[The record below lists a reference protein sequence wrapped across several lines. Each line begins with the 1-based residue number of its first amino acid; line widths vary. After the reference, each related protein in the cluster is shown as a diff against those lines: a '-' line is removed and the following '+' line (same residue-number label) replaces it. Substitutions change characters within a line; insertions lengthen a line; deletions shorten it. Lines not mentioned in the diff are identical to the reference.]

1 MLPQNGTA
9 RFASLAGV
17 QRQSLWGTMTRVLIV
32 DDDLVQLRLTSEV
45 ASRAGFDAVTATSG
59 RQALELL
66 HADPGIGAM
75 VLDLVMPDLDGMAVL
90 EAMRRDGIGTPV
102 IVQTAHSSLDTVV
115 TAMRQGAA
123 DFFVKPVAPERLI
136 MSLRNALKL
145 GELETMVRT
154 DRSRMRGMLGVAD
167 IVTRAPSMDRLL
179 SLCAKAAKSTIPV
192 LVEGETGAGKDLVAR
207 VIQGSG
213 DRAGK
218 AFVTI
223 NCGAIPADLIEST
236 LFGHRKGAFAG
247 ATSDY
252 AGKFLEANGGTI
264 FLDEVGE
271 LPVDMQVKLLR
282 FIQEGEIVPVG
293 ADAPVRVNVRLI
305 SATNRRLLNLTK
317 AGAFREDLYYRLNVF
332 PIYVPPLR
340 ERAEDV
346 PVLVDHFIARLAAEA
361 GKRVVGISEPALAL
375 LRTYNWPGNI
385 RQLENAVY
393 RAVVLSDSA
402 YLETADFPQI
412 VAMSAGRA
420 AALKLASGGPAPSG
434 PVHIDDAIAPPRE
447 VVSKGAVAD
456 QFVAQ
461 SGEVAALAD
470 VERELIVFALRHY
483 GYRMSRVA
491 RALGI
496 GRSTLYRK
504 LREYGLDEG
513 LESAAA

>member
-1 MLPQNGTA
+1 
-9 RFASLAGV
+9 
-17 QRQSLWGTMTRVLIV
+17 MTRVLIV

-45 ASRAGFDAVTATSG
+45 ANRAGFSAVTATSG

-75 VLDLVMPDLDGMAVL
+75 VLDLVMPDLDGMAVM
-90 EAMRRDGIGTPV
+90 EAMRRDGLATPV
-102 IVQTAHSSLDTVV
+102 IVQTGHSSLDTVV

-154 DRSRMRGMLGVAD
+154 DRSRLSGTMNLTD
-167 IVTRAPSMDRLL
+167 IVTRAPSMDRVL
-179 SLCAKAAKSTIPV
+179 SLSAKAAKSTIPV
-192 LVEGETGAGKDLVAR
+192 LIEGETGVGKELVAR

-218 AFVTI
+218 PFVTV
-223 NCGAIPADLIEST
+223 NCGAIPANLIEST
-236 LFGHRKGAFAG
+236 LFGHRKGAFTG
-247 ATSDY
+247 AVADHP
-252 AGKFLEANGGTI
+252 GKFLEAHGGTI

-271 LPVDMQVKLLR
+271 LPMETQVKLLR
-282 FIQEGEIVPVG
+282 VIQDGEIEPDG
-293 ADAPVRVNVRLI
+293 ADKPVRVNVRLI

-332 PIYVPPLR
+332 PLYVPPLR
-340 ERAEDV
+340 DRMEDL
-346 PVLVDHFIARLAAEA
+346 PVLVNHFVARLAAEA
-361 GKRVVGISEPALAL
+361 GKRIVGVSEPALKL
-375 LRTYNWPGNI
+375 LRDYDWPGNI

-393 RAVVLSDSA
+393 RAVVLSDAA

-412 VAMSAGRA
+412 VALSAGRA
-420 AALKLASGGPAPSG
+420 EALRLTSTVSGPSA
-434 PVHIDDAIAPPRE
+434 PVHIDAAIASLRE
-447 VVSKGAVAD
+447 VVDKTAVSD
-456 QFVAQ
+456 RFVAQ

-513 LESAAA
+513 LESDAA

>member
-1 MLPQNGTA
+1 
-9 RFASLAGV
+9 
-17 QRQSLWGTMTRVLIV
+17 MTRVLIV

-45 ASRAGFDAVTATSG
+45 ANRAGFSAVTATSG

-75 VLDLVMPDLDGMAVL
+75 VLDLVMPDLDGMAVM
-90 EAMRRDGIGTPV
+90 EAMRRDGLSTPV
-102 IVQTAHSSLDTVV
+102 IVQTGHSSLDTVV

-145 GELETMVRT
+145 GELETLVRT
-154 DRSRMRGMLGVAD
+154 DRSRLSGTMGIAD
-167 IVTRAPSMDRLL
+167 IVTRAPSMDRVL

-192 LVEGETGAGKDLVAR
+192 LIEGETGVGKELVAR

-218 AFVTI
+218 PFVTV
-223 NCGAIPADLIEST
+223 NCGAIPANLVESI
-236 LFGHRKGAFAG
+236 LFGHRKGAFTG
-247 ATSDY
+247 AATDH
-252 AGKFLEANGGTI
+252 AGKFMEANGGTI

-271 LPVDMQVKLLR
+271 LPMETQVKLLR
-282 FIQEGEIVPVG
+282 VIQEGEIEPLG
-293 ADAPVRVNVRLI
+293 ADKPVRVNVRLI

-332 PIYVPPLR
+332 PLYVPPLR
-340 ERAEDV
+340 DRMEDL
-346 PVLVDHFIARLAAEA
+346 PVLVEHFIARLAAEA
-361 GKRVVGISEPALAL
+361 GKRIVGISEPAMEL
-375 LRTYNWPGNI
+375 LRGYNWPGNI

-393 RAVVLSDSA
+393 RAVVLSDGA
-402 YLETADFPQI
+402 YLESADFPQI
-412 VAMSAGRA
+412 AALGAGRA
-420 AALKLASGGPAPSG
+420 EALKLTSSVPSPSA
-434 PVHIDDAIAPPRE
+434 PVHIDEAIAPIRE
-447 VVSKGAVAD
+447 VVSTSAVAD
-456 QFVAQ
+456 RFVAQ

-513 LESAAA
+513 LESDAA

>member
-1 MLPQNGTA
+1 
-9 RFASLAGV
+9 
-17 QRQSLWGTMTRVLIV
+17 MTRVLIV

-45 ASRAGFDAVTATSG
+45 ANRAGFAAVTATSG

-75 VLDLVMPDLDGMAVL
+75 VLDLVMPDLDGMAVM
-90 EAMRRDGIGTPV
+90 EAMRRDGLSTPV
-102 IVQTAHSSLDTVV
+102 IVQTGHSSLDTVV

-154 DRSRMRGMLGVAD
+154 DRSRMTGTLGIAD
-167 IVTRAPSMDRLL
+167 IVTRAPSMDRVL

-192 LVEGETGAGKDLVAR
+192 LIEGETGVGKELVAR

-218 AFVTI
+218 PFVTV
-223 NCGAIPADLIEST
+223 NCGAIPANLVESI
-236 LFGHRKGAFAG
+236 LFGHRKGAFTG
-247 ATSDY
+247 AATDH
-252 AGKFLEANGGTI
+252 AGKFMEAHGGTI

-271 LPVDMQVKLLR
+271 LPMETQVKLLR
-282 FIQEGEIVPVG
+282 VIQEGEIEPVG
-293 ADAPVRVNVRLI
+293 ADKPVRVNVRLI

-332 PIYVPPLR
+332 PLYVPPLR
-340 ERAEDV
+340 DRLEDL

-361 GKRVVGISEPALAL
+361 GKRIVGISEPALAL
-375 LRTYNWPGNI
+375 LRAYNWPGNI

-393 RAVVLSDSA
+393 RAVVLTDGA
-402 YLETADFPQI
+402 YLESADFPQI
-412 VAMSAGRA
+412 VALGAGRA
-420 AALKLASGGPAPSG
+420 EALKLTSSTPGPSA
-434 PVHIDDAIAPPRE
+434 PVHIDDVIAPIRE
-447 VVSKGAVAD
+447 VVSTGAVAD
-456 QFVAQ
+456 RFVAQ

-513 LESAAA
+513 LESDAA

>member
-1 MLPQNGTA
+1 
-9 RFASLAGV
+9 
-17 QRQSLWGTMTRVLIV
+17 MTRVLIV

-45 ASRAGFDAVTATSG
+45 ANRAGFSAVTATNG

-75 VLDLVMPDLDGMAVL
+75 VLDLVMPDLDGMAVM
-90 EAMRRDGIGTPV
+90 EAMRRDGLATPV
-102 IVQTAHSSLDTVV
+102 IVQTGHSSLDTVV

-145 GELETMVRT
+145 GELESMVRT
-154 DRSRMRGMLGVAD
+154 DRSRLSGTMSITD
-167 IVTRAPSMDRLL
+167 IVTRAPSMDRVL

-192 LVEGETGAGKDLVAR
+192 LIEGETGVGKELVAR

-218 AFVTI
+218 PFVTV
-223 NCGAIPADLIEST
+223 NCGAIPAHLIEST

-247 ATSDY
+247 AVADC
-252 AGKFLEANGGTI
+252 AGKFMEAHGGTI

-271 LPVDMQVKLLR
+271 LPMETQAKLLR
-282 FIQEGEIVPVG
+282 VIQDGEIEAVG
-293 ADAPVRVNVRLI
+293 ADKPARVNVRII

-332 PIYVPPLR
+332 PLYVPPLR
-340 ERAEDV
+340 DRMEDL
-346 PVLVDHFIARLAAEA
+346 PVLVEHFIARLAAEA
-361 GKRVVGISEPALAL
+361 GKRIVGISEPALKL
-375 LRTYNWPGNI
+375 LRDYDWPGNI

-393 RAVVLSDSA
+393 RAVVLSDGA
-402 YLETADFPQI
+402 YLEGADFPQI
-412 VAMSAGRA
+412 VALSTGRA
-420 AALKLASGGPAPSG
+420 EALRLTSAAPGPSG
-434 PVHIDDAIAPPRE
+434 PVHIDEAIASLRE
-447 VVSKGAVAD
+447 VVDKTAIND
-456 QFVAQ
+456 RFVSQ

-513 LESAAA
+513 LETNAA

>member
-1 MLPQNGTA
+1 
-9 RFASLAGV
+9 
-17 QRQSLWGTMTRVLIV
+17 MTRVLIV

-45 ASRAGFDAVTATSG
+45 ANRAGFSAVTATNG

-75 VLDLVMPDLDGMAVL
+75 VLDLVMPDLDGMAVM
-90 EAMRRDGIGTPV
+90 EAMRRDGLATPV
-102 IVQTAHSSLDTVV
+102 IVQTGHSSLDTVV

-145 GELETMVRT
+145 GELESMVRT
-154 DRSRMRGMLGVAD
+154 DRSRLSGTMSITD
-167 IVTRAPSMDRLL
+167 IVTRAPSMDRVL
-179 SLCAKAAKSTIPV
+179 SLSAKAAKSTIPV
-192 LVEGETGAGKDLVAR
+192 LIEGETGVGKELVAR

-218 AFVTI
+218 PFVTV
-223 NCGAIPADLIEST
+223 NCGAIPAHLIDST

-247 ATSDY
+247 AVADY
-252 AGKFLEANGGTI
+252 AGKFMEAHGGTI

-271 LPVDMQVKLLR
+271 LPIETQLKLLR
-282 FIQEGEIVPVG
+282 VIQDGEIEAVG
-293 ADAPVRVNVRLI
+293 ADKPARVNVRII

-332 PIYVPPLR
+332 PLYVPPLR
-340 ERAEDV
+340 DRMEDL
-346 PVLVDHFIARLAAEA
+346 PVLVEHFIARLAAEA
-361 GKRVVGISEPALAL
+361 GKRIVGISDPALKL
-375 LRTYNWPGNI
+375 LRDYDWPGNI

-393 RAVVLSDSA
+393 RAVVLSDGA
-402 YLETADFPQI
+402 YLESVDFPQI
-412 VAMSAGRA
+412 VALSTGRA
-420 AALKLASGGPAPSG
+420 EALRLTSAAPGPSG
-434 PVHIDDAIAPPRE
+434 PVHIDEAIASLRE
-447 VVSKGAVAD
+447 VVDKTAIND
-456 QFVAQ
+456 RFVSQ

-513 LESAAA
+513 LETDAA

>member
-1 MLPQNGTA
+1 
-9 RFASLAGV
+9 
-17 QRQSLWGTMTRVLIV
+17 MTRVLIV

-45 ASRAGFDAVTATSG
+45 ANRAGFSAVTATSG

-75 VLDLVMPDLDGMAVL
+75 VLDLVMPDLDGMAVM
-90 EAMRRDGIGTPV
+90 EAMRRDGLATPV
-102 IVQTAHSSLDTVV
+102 IVQTGHSSLDTVV

-154 DRSRMRGMLGVAD
+154 DRSRLSGTMSITD
-167 IVTRAPSMDRLL
+167 IVTRAPSMDRVL
-179 SLCAKAAKSTIPV
+179 SLSAKAAKSTIPV
-192 LVEGETGAGKDLVAR
+192 LIEGETGVGKELIAR

-218 AFVTI
+218 PFVTV
-223 NCGAIPADLIEST
+223 NCGAIPANLIEST

-247 ATSDY
+247 ATYDQ
-252 AGKFLEANGGTI
+252 AGKFLEAHGGTI
-264 FLDEVGE
+264 YLDEVGQ
-271 LPVDMQVKLLR
+271 LPMETQIKLLR
-282 FIQEGEIVPVG
+282 VIQDGEIEPVG
-293 ADAPVRVNVRLI
+293 ADKPVRVNVRII

-332 PIYVPPLR
+332 PLYVPPLR
-340 ERAEDV
+340 DRMEDL
-346 PVLVDHFIARLAAEA
+346 PVLVNHFVARLAAEA
-361 GKRVVGISEPALAL
+361 GKRIVGISEPALTL
-375 LRTYNWPGNI
+375 LRGYDWPGNI

-393 RAVVLSDSA
+393 RAVVLSSAA
-402 YLETADFPQI
+402 YLESADFPQI
-412 VAMSAGRA
+412 VALSAGRA
-420 AALKLASGGPAPSG
+420 EALRLTSTAPGPSA
-434 PVHIDDAIAPPRE
+434 PVHIDAAIASLRE
-447 VVSKGAVAD
+447 VVDKGAVGD
-456 QFVAQ
+456 RFVAQ

-513 LESAAA
+513 LESDAAA

>member
-1 MLPQNGTA
+1 
-9 RFASLAGV
+9 
-17 QRQSLWGTMTRVLIV
+17 MTRVLIV
-32 DDDLVQLRLTSEV
+32 DDDPVQLRLTSEV
-45 ASRAGFDAVTATSG
+45 ASRAGFAAVTATGG

-66 HADPGIGAM
+66 RADPGISAM

-90 EAMRRDGIGTPV
+90 EAMRREGIATPV
-102 IVQTAHSSLDTVV
+102 IVQTTHSSLDTIV
-115 TAMRQGAA
+115 TAMRQGAS
-123 DFFVKPVAPERLI
+123 DYFVKPVAPERMI

-145 GELETMVRT
+145 GELETLVRT
-154 DRSRMRGMLGVAD
+154 DRSRMSGTLGIVD
-167 IVTRAPSMDRLL
+167 IVTRAPAMDRVL

-192 LVEGETGAGKDLVAR
+192 LVEGETGVGKELVAR

-218 AFVTI
+218 PFVTV
-223 NCGAIPADLIEST
+223 NCGAIPANLVEST
-236 LFGHRKGAFAG
+236 LFGHRKGAFTG
-247 ATSDY
+247 ATADH
-252 AGKFLEANGGTI
+252 AGKFLEAHGGTI

-271 LPVDMQVKLLR
+271 LPTETQVKLLR
-282 FIQEGEIVPVG
+282 VIQEGEIEPVG
-293 ADAPVRVNVRLI
+293 ADRPVRVNVRLI

-340 ERAEDV
+340 DRLEDL

-361 GKRVVGISEPALAL
+361 GKRVVGITEPALAL
-375 LRTYNWPGNI
+375 LRGYNWPGNI

-393 RAVVLSDSA
+393 RAVVLADGA

-412 VAMSAGRA
+412 VALGAGRA
-420 AALKLASGGPAPSG
+420 EALKLASGRPVPSG
-434 PVHIDDAIAPPRE
+434 PVHIDDASVPLRE
-447 VVSKGAVAD
+447 VVSKGAIAAD
-456 QFVAQ
+456 RFVAQ

-513 LESAAA
+513 LESDAA

>member
-1 MLPQNGTA
+1 
-9 RFASLAGV
+9 
-17 QRQSLWGTMTRVLIV
+17 MTRVLIV

-45 ASRAGFDAVTATSG
+45 ANRAGFSAVTATSG

-75 VLDLVMPDLDGMAVL
+75 VLDLVMPDLDGMAVM
-90 EAMRRDGIGTPV
+90 EAMRRDGLATPV
-102 IVQTAHSSLDTVV
+102 IVQTGHSSLDTVV

-154 DRSRMRGMLGVAD
+154 DRSRLSGTMSLTD
-167 IVTRAPSMDRLL
+167 IVTRAPSMDRVL
-179 SLCAKAAKSTIPV
+179 SLSAKAAKSTIPV
-192 LVEGETGAGKDLVAR
+192 LIEGETGVGKELVAR

-218 AFVTI
+218 PFVTV
-223 NCGAIPADLIEST
+223 NCGAIPANLIEST
-236 LFGHRKGAFAG
+236 LFGHRKGAFTG
-247 ATSDY
+247 AVADHP
-252 AGKFLEANGGTI
+252 GKFLEAHGGTI

-271 LPVDMQVKLLR
+271 LPMETQVKLLR
-282 FIQEGEIVPVG
+282 VIQDGEIEPAG
-293 ADAPVRVNVRLI
+293 ADKPVRVNVRLI

-332 PIYVPPLR
+332 PLYVPPLR
-340 ERAEDV
+340 DRMEDL
-346 PVLVDHFIARLAAEA
+346 PVLVNHFVARLAAEA
-361 GKRVVGISEPALAL
+361 GKRIVGVSEPALKL
-375 LRTYNWPGNI
+375 LRDYDWPGNV

-393 RAVVLSDSA
+393 RAVVLSDAA

-412 VAMSAGRA
+412 VALSAGRA
-420 AALKLASGGPAPSG
+420 EALRLTSAAPGPSG
-434 PVHIDDAIAPPRE
+434 PVHIDEAIASLRE
-447 VVSKGAVAD
+447 VVDKTAVSD
-456 QFVAQ
+456 RFMAQ

-513 LESAAA
+513 LESDAA

>member
-1 MLPQNGTA
+1 
-9 RFASLAGV
+9 
-17 QRQSLWGTMTRVLIV
+17 MTRVLIV

-45 ASRAGFDAVTATSG
+45 ANRAGFSAVTATSG

-75 VLDLVMPDLDGMAVL
+75 VLDLVMPDLDGMAVM
-90 EAMRRDGIGTPV
+90 EAMRRDGLATPV
-102 IVQTAHSSLDTVV
+102 IVQTGHSSLDTVV

-123 DFFVKPVAPERLI
+123 DFFVKPVPPERLI

-154 DRSRMRGMLGVAD
+154 DRSRLSGNMSITD
-167 IVTRAPSMDRLL
+167 IITRAPSMDRVL
-179 SLCAKAAKSTIPV
+179 SLSAKAAKSTIPV
-192 LVEGETGAGKDLVAR
+192 LIEGETGVGKELIAR
-207 VIQGSG
+207 VIHGSG

-218 AFVTI
+218 PFITV
-223 NCGAIPADLIEST
+223 NCGAIPANLIDST

-247 ATSDY
+247 AIADHL
-252 AGKFLEANGGTI
+252 GKFVDAQGGTI

-271 LPVDMQVKLLR
+271 LPTEIQAKLLR
-282 FIQEGEIVPVG
+282 VIQDGEIEPLG
-293 ADAPVRVNVRLI
+293 ADRPVRVNVRII
-305 SATNRRLLNLTK
+305 SATSRRLLNLTK

-332 PIYVPPLR
+332 PLYVPPLR
-340 ERAEDV
+340 DRKEDL
-346 PVLVDHFIARLAAEA
+346 PVLTNHFIARLAAEA
-361 GKRVVGISEPALAL
+361 GKRIVGISDPALQL
-375 LRTYNWPGNI
+375 LRDYDWPGNI

-393 RAVVLSDSA
+393 RAVVLSDAA
-402 YLETADFPQI
+402 YLESADFPQI
-412 VAMSAGRA
+412 VALRAGRA
-420 AALKLASGGPAPSG
+420 EAVRLTSTTPGPSA
-434 PVHIDDAIAPPRE
+434 PVHIDESIASLRE
-447 VVSKGAVAD
+447 VVDKTAVSD
-456 QFVAQ
+456 RFVAQ

-470 VERELIVFALRHY
+470 VERDLIVFALRHY

-513 LESAAA
+513 LESDAA

>member
-1 MLPQNGTA
+1 
-9 RFASLAGV
+9 
-17 QRQSLWGTMTRVLIV
+17 MTRVLIV

-45 ASRAGFDAVTATSG
+45 ANRAGFSAVTATSG

-75 VLDLVMPDLDGMAVL
+75 VLDLVMPDLDGMAVM
-90 EAMRRDGIGTPV
+90 EAMRRDGLSTPV
-102 IVQTAHSSLDTVV
+102 IVQTGHSSLDTVV

-145 GELETMVRT
+145 GELETLVRT
-154 DRSRMRGMLGVAD
+154 DRSRLSGTMGIAD
-167 IVTRAPSMDRLL
+167 IVTRAPSMDRVL

-192 LVEGETGAGKDLVAR
+192 LIEGETGVGKELVAR

-218 AFVTI
+218 PFVTV
-223 NCGAIPADLIEST
+223 NCGAIPANLVESI
-236 LFGHRKGAFAG
+236 LFGHRKGAFTG
-247 ATSDY
+247 ATTDH
-252 AGKFLEANGGTI
+252 AGKFMEANGGTI

-271 LPVDMQVKLLR
+271 LPMETQVKLLR
-282 FIQEGEIVPVG
+282 VIQEGEIEPLG
-293 ADAPVRVNVRLI
+293 ADKPVRVNVRLI

-332 PIYVPPLR
+332 PLYVPPLR
-340 ERAEDV
+340 DRMEDL
-346 PVLVDHFIARLAAEA
+346 PVLVEHFIARLAAEA
-361 GKRVVGISEPALAL
+361 GKRIVGISEPAMEL
-375 LRTYNWPGNI
+375 LRGYNWPGNI

-393 RAVVLSDSA
+393 RAVVLSDGA
-402 YLETADFPQI
+402 YLESADFPQI
-412 VAMSAGRA
+412 AALGAGRA
-420 AALKLASGGPAPSG
+420 EALKLTSSVPSPSA
-434 PVHIDDAIAPPRE
+434 PVHIDEAIAPIRE
-447 VVSKGAVAD
+447 VVSTSAVAD
-456 QFVAQ
+456 RFVAQ

-513 LESAAA
+513 LESDAA

>member
-1 MLPQNGTA
+1 
-9 RFASLAGV
+9 
-17 QRQSLWGTMTRVLIV
+17 MTRVLIV

-45 ASRAGFDAVTATSG
+45 ANRAGFAAVTATSG

-75 VLDLVMPDLDGMAVL
+75 VLDLVMPDLDGMAVM
-90 EAMRRDGIGTPV
+90 EAMRRDGLSTPV
-102 IVQTAHSSLDTVV
+102 IVQTGHSSLDTVV

-154 DRSRMRGMLGVAD
+154 DRSRMSGTLGIAD
-167 IVTRAPSMDRLL
+167 IVTRAPSMDRVL
-179 SLCAKAAKSTIPV
+179 SLCTKAAKSTIPV
-192 LVEGETGAGKDLVAR
+192 LIEGEAGVGKELVAR

-218 AFVTI
+218 PFVTV
-223 NCGAIPADLIEST
+223 NCGAIAANLIEST
-236 LFGHRKGAFAG
+236 LFGHRKGAFSG
-247 ATSDY
+247 AIADHP
-252 AGKFLEANGGTI
+252 GKFMEAHGGTI

-271 LPVDMQVKLLR
+271 LPNEMQVKLLR
-282 FIQEGEIVPVG
+282 VIQEGEIEPVG
-293 ADAPVRVNVRLI
+293 ADKPVRVNVRLI

-332 PIYVPPLR
+332 PLYVPPLR
-340 ERAEDV
+340 DRMEDL
-346 PVLVDHFIARLAAEA
+346 PVLIEHFIARLAAEA
-361 GKRVVGISEPALAL
+361 GRRIVGISEPALAL
-375 LRTYNWPGNI
+375 LRSYNWPGNI

-393 RAVVLSDSA
+393 RAVVLTDGA
-402 YLETADFPQI
+402 YLESADFPQI
-412 VAMSAGRA
+412 VALGAGRA
-420 AALKLASGGPAPSG
+420 EALKLASSTPGPSA
-434 PVHIDDAIAPPRE
+434 PVHIDDAIAPLRE
-447 VVSKGAVAD
+447 VVSKGAVPD
-456 QFVAQ
+456 RFVAP

-504 LREYGLDEG
+504 LREYGLDED
-513 LESAAA
+513 LESDAA

>member
-1 MLPQNGTA
+1 
-9 RFASLAGV
+9 
-17 QRQSLWGTMTRVLIV
+17 MTRVLIV

-45 ASRAGFDAVTATSG
+45 ANRAGFAAVTATSG

-66 HADPGIGAM
+66 HADPGIGVM
-75 VLDLVMPDLDGMAVL
+75 VLDLVMPDLDGMAVM
-90 EAMRRDGIGTPV
+90 EAMRRDGLSTPV
-102 IVQTAHSSLDTVV
+102 IVQTGHSSLDTVV

-154 DRSRMRGMLGVAD
+154 DRNRVSGTLGLAD
-167 IVTRAPSMDRLL
+167 IVSRAPSMERVL

-192 LVEGETGAGKDLVAR
+192 LIEGETGVGKDLVAR
-207 VIQGSG
+207 VIQGAG

-218 AFVTI
+218 SFVTV
-223 NCGAIPADLIEST
+223 NCGTIPADRLDSV
-236 LFGHRKGAFAG
+236 LFGHRKGAFPG
-247 ATSDY
+247 AVTDLN
-252 AGKFLEANGGTI
+252 GKILEANGGTI

-271 LPVDMQVKLLR
+271 LPNDTQVKLLR
-282 FIQEGEIVPVG
+282 VIQEGEILPLG
-293 ADAPVRVNVRLI
+293 ADKPVRVNVRLI

-332 PIYVPPLR
+332 PLYVPPLR
-340 ERAEDV
+340 DRMEDL
-346 PVLVDHFIARLAAEA
+346 PALVDHFIARLAAEA
-361 GKRVVGISEPALAL
+361 GKRIVGISEPALAL
-375 LRTYNWPGNI
+375 LRGYNWPGNI

-393 RAVVLSDSA
+393 RAIALSDGA
-402 YLETADFPQI
+402 HLEAEDFPQI
-412 VAMSAGRA
+412 VALGSGRA
-420 AALKLASGGPAPSG
+420 EALRLTSGTARPSG
-434 PVHIDDAIAPPRE
+434 PVHIDDAIAPLRE
-447 VVSKGAVAD
+447 VVSKSVVAD
-456 QFVAQ
+456 RFIAA

-513 LESAAA
+513 LESDAA